1 MGLDDLQAS
10 DEEVDSDSS
19 FDADA
24 VFTFEDGEDARDRDC
39 SSFGRR
45 LLSLENRTSCCFLNS
60 LLLMLFS
67 SDVTCACIQD
77 LPNPGPIISE
87 LKCLLNLLIRNGA
100 LQHTCRLQEAHT
112 QKDAF
117 QDWLEEN

>member
-1 MGLDDLQAS
+1 MGLDGSQAS

-19 FDADA
+19 FGADA
-24 VFTFEDGEDARDRDC
+24 VFTFEDGADVRDRDC

-45 LLSLENRTSCCFLNS
+45 LPSLENRTSCCFLNS

-77 LPNPGPIISE
+77 LPNPGSIISE
-87 LKCLLNLLIRNGA
+87 LKCLLNLLIRSGT
-100 LQHTCRLQEAHT
+100 LQHTCRLQEVLA

-117 QDWLEEN
+117 QDWLDEN